1 VEAFRNREVHSGKS
15 ITHKVTADDEWC
27 AEAYMETDY
36 SLLTA
41 ADYEAT
47 VREYA
52 IAQLLLAARSGT
64 NPGLVDE
71 D

>member
-1 VEAFRNREVHSGKS
+1 
-15 ITHKVTADDEWC
+15 
-27 AEAYMETDY
+27 METDY